1 MWCGVAN
8 FSVKSD
14 KISEMQQ
21 FLMYDYILWEAGR
34 YLLLY
39 VHKSRM
45 NLGTVS
51 ESREHI
57 YCVV

>member
-21 FLMYDYILWEAGR
+21 FLMYYYIGR
-34 YLLLY
+34 LEDISFYM
-39 VHKSRM
+39 SI
-45 NLGTVS
+45 
-51 ESREHI
+51 SRE
-57 YCVV
+57 